1 MTQPDQQRR
10 SPWWVILVVALIVA
24 TLGITAAAT
33 LLSFLAFQSLAELV
47 GWDPTTA
54 WLVQPVVELFVL
66 AGAAEL
72 AMRTWERRSDRSL
85 PEVLMYTALVVSI
98 AVNVSSHVLANVDAR
113 ALWWHTAVIGVLA
126 AFVPLAQV
134 GGVFL
139 LTDRLR
145 ALGDR
150 RTVVDA
156 DGSGVGTPV
165 NDPGPSAPDAD
176 DLDGEFDDLIEAIRN
191 NGHGGTK
198 TDKAVAIVG
207 AYETAGRARPSISK
221 LAGLAGCSTGTAQ
234 IALTRMKEK

>member
-1 MTQPDQQRR
+1 VTPRR

-33 LLSFLAFQSLAELV
+33 LLSFLAFRSLAELV
-47 GWDPTTA
+47 GWDPATA

-72 AMRTWERRSDRSL
+72 AMRTWERRPDRSL
-85 PEVLMYTALVVSI
+85 PEVLIYTALVVSI
-98 AVNVSSHVLANVDAR
+98 AVNVSSHVLANVAVR
-113 ALWWHTAVIGVLA
+113 ALWWHTAVIGVMA

-150 RTVVDA
+150 RAVGEVAVVREEVTDA
-156 DGSGVGTPV
+156 GGSDTPV
-165 NDPGPSAPDAD
+165 PGPPVHDPLFLAAQ
-176 DLDGEFDDLIEAIRN
+176 
-191 NGHGGTK
+191 
-198 TDKAVAIVG
+198 AVASHLEDG
-207 AYETAGRARPSISK
+207 LTRRALI
-221 LAGLAGCSTGTAQ
+221 AGLRERGHQVST
-234 IALTRMKEK
+234 TRASELLKQLRDAA

>member
-1 MTQPDQQRR
+1 MARRLALRTLLAAWQLPHVSGDERHRAVRLRSPDAEAAADRADPEAGTVTPRR

-47 GWDPTTA
+47 GWDPATA

-72 AMRTWERRSDRSL
+72 AMRTWERREDRSL

-150 RTVVDA
+150 RAVGEVVREEVTSA
-156 DGSGVGTPV
+156 DGSGGFVPA
-165 NDPGPSAPDAD
+165 PGPSAPGIG
-176 DLDGEFDDLIEAIRN
+176 DLMPTEI
-191 NGHGGTK
+191 
-198 TDKAVAIVG
+198 
-207 AYETAGRARPSISK
+207 GRASCRE
-221 LAGLAGCSTGTAQ
+221 
-234 IALTRMKEK
+234 RV

>member
-1 MTQPDQQRR
+1 VTQHRG
-10 SPWWVILVVALIVA
+10 PWWVILVVALIVA

-47 GWDPTTA
+47 GWDPATA

-72 AMRTWERRSDRSL
+72 AMRTWERREDRSL
-85 PEVLMYTALVVSI
+85 PEVLMYAALVVSI
-98 AVNVSSHVLANVDAR
+98 AVNVSSHVLANVDAK
-113 ALWWHTAVIGVLA
+113 ALWWHTAVIGVMA

-150 RTVVDA
+150 RTVA
-156 DGSGVGTPV
+156 APYAGGPGVPAPEGP
-165 NDPGPSAPDAD
+165 DPSAPPGSVG
-176 DLDGEFDDLIEAIRN
+176 DLLPVVAASPGN
-191 NGHGGTK
+191 GSSNGHGTTK
-198 TDKAVAIVG
+198 TAKAVEAVITFKAEHG
-207 AYETAGRARPSISK
+207 YRPSRDR
-221 LAGLAGCSTGTAQ
+221 LAELVGCSTGTAQ
-234 IALTRMKEK
+234 KALALTRKD